1 MLKRPNIAIFLL
13 AALGIALRLYRLDHL
28 SLWLDEATS
37 IEQAN
42 RPVYEIL
49 NSKGFDSHTPPF
61 YYLLLH
67 YWFTVLPVSAWS
79 LRLLSALID
88 TGSILMVY
96 AAFSRLFK
104 PNKSP
109 ALLTACLYTFSPF
122 AIYYAQEGRMYSL
135 LMFLVLAAFYFAIRL
150 RDNELGWQ
158 GTLLV
163 LCCCVSGVYTHYY
176 FILFLAALTTAIL
189 LDASGFKGKRLHW
202 LGLMFLVALCFLPWL
217 KIVLS
222 LAASEGQTFRRFTL
236 LVIPYAF
243 FRFSAGYAVLPLNY
257 NTKDNIPLA
266 LSAHWP
272 ELSSYFIF
280 FGLLSLWSL
289 AKLRKSRPGTIL
301 LLLLPLFLPAA
312 LALLISIKVPMLGE
326 RYLCVSFPFFI
337 ALLASGLQ
345 TLKDRP
351 WGKAAACLPVLFFIY
366 GSAQYYLNPSFGK
379 TEWKQA
385 AAVISQRDPEAA
397 LFFRP
402 DHVRGLLDYYL
413 PQTPKHSAAL
423 LGQSSAAQPGPGLT
437 YWLIERGTE
446 TSLIHELLPNR
457 VELLE
462 EQLFPLENGIR
473 LFYLR
478 STASGP
484 LEHEPPPMNNTTSE

>member
-1 MLKRPNIAIFLL
+1 LLKRPNIAIFLL
-13 AALGIALRLYRLDHL
+13 AALGLTLRLYRLDHL

-42 RPVYEIL
+42 RPAYEIL
-49 NSKGFDSHTPPF
+49 YSKGFDSHTPPF

-67 YWFTVLPVSAWS
+67 YWFAALPPTAWG

-88 TGSILMVY
+88 TGSILLVY

-104 PNKSP
+104 PNKSL
-109 ALLTACLYTFSPF
+109 ALITAGLYTFSPF

-135 LMFLVLAAFYFAIRL
+135 VMFLVSVAFYCAIRL
-150 RDNELGWQ
+150 RDNELRWEGA
-158 GTLLV
+158 LLL

-176 FILFLAALTTAIL
+176 FILFLAALTLAIL
-189 LDASGFKGKRLHW
+189 LDTSGFKGKRLYW
-202 LGLMFLVALCFLPWL
+202 LGLMFLVGLCFLPWL
-217 KIVLS
+217 KVVLS

-236 LVIPYAF
+236 SVIPYAF

-257 NTKDNIPLA
+257 NTKDNIPQA
-266 LSAHWP
+266 LLAHWP
-272 ELSSYFIF
+272 ELSSYFLF

-289 AKLRKSRPGTIL
+289 AKLRKSHPQTIL

-312 LALLISIKVPMLGE
+312 IALLISIKVPMLGE

-345 TLKDRP
+345 DLKEQP
-351 WGKAAACLPVLFFIY
+351 WGRIAACLSILFFIY
-366 GSAQYYLNPSFGK
+366 GTAQYYFNPSFGK

-385 AAVISQRDPEAA
+385 ATVISQRDPEAP

-413 PQTPKHSAAL
+413 PRTPKHCATL
-423 LGQSSAAQPGPGLT
+423 LARSSAAQLGPGLT

-446 TSLIHELLPNR
+446 TSLIHELVPLHAA
-457 VELLE
+457 LLE

-478 STASGP
+478 NTASRP
-484 LEHEPPPMNNTTSE
+484 LAHEPQ